1 MQGIKII
8 FKYVNLIDCDQYKKK
23 ILKFLET
30 IVRLNLKEA
39 LNNKWSFV
47 GGLIV
52 GKLIYI
58 LKIYTCEFLTL
69 MEMICITEVLL
80 SYFSFL
86 S

>member
-23 ILKFLET
+23 ILQFLET
-30 IVRLNLKEA
+30 IVRLNVKEA

-58 LKIYTCEFLTL
+58 LKIYTCEFLSL